1 MARDAGLGS
10 STESGNSL
18 IKGAAL
24 DRDEQAKVSQVGV
37 GKLYSS
43 GSQDPGGGSTC
54 VDQALSLPSL
64 SQGKEP

>member
-1 MARDAGLGS
+1 MASDAGLGS

-18 IKGAAL
+18 TKGAAL
-24 DRDEQAKVSQVGV
+24 DRDEQAEVSQVGV
-37 GKLYSS
+37 GKLASS
-43 GSQDPGGGSTC
+43 GSQGPGGTC